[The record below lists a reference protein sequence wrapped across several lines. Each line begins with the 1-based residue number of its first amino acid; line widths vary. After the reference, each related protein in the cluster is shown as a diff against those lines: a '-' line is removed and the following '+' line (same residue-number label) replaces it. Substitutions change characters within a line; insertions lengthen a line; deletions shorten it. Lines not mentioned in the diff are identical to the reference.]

1 MTTNNTQSP
10 LSKLIAA
17 DKKARNF
24 GFEWENYNQ
33 IIKQIQ
39 SETAE
44 VQEALDN
51 QESQE
56 RIQEELGDLVHATL
70 CLAFFMNY
78 DVNHILEKTTEKF
91 AHRFEILQKIALK
104 NGYTTLQGQPTEL
117 LLQFWKEAK
126 KESYL

>member
-17 DKKARNF
+17 DKKARDF

-39 SETAE
+39 SETTE

-56 RIQEELGDLVHATL
+56 RIQEELGDLVHVTL
-70 CLAFFMNY
+70 CLAFFINY
-78 DVNHILEKTTEKF
+78 DIEQILEKATKKF

-104 NGYTTLQGQPTEL
+104 NGYTTLQDQPTEL

-126 KESYL
+126 KESSL